1 MANTSYFSAE
11 NSWKRLFFITGKTA
25 DEFYMDSG
33 IKMNIE
39 QAIWQELKR
48 NGYERIVFFDND
60 QKLYCYDD
68 ESFKLLT
75 KTTKEDSPGKANA
88 GVSAEPRLQK
98 GLRRGRNAHRMG
110 SAAAD
115 TTPPSDMPQEGAVQQ
130 EPEDTVS
137 EDQSWKAGV
146 HSGVLVKN
154 TVGGPLHL
162 GMTDNTF
169 VKRQMDAYM
178 YNAAIKTAVVIND
191 PTTFLH
197 EFGSD
202 PLHSLTAGYERLG
215 SENQNIMIFIYT
227 DNDLASIYE
236 VKKMVEE
243 NKDAL
248 NNIINIPSPNAIEL
262 KNMLMYMKI
271 NYGLKIR
278 LSELTEVAVALYQ
291 ALQLSEQPV
300 RIKELYTRLRGF
312 EKEKLLDKD
321 SCYEL
326 LGTKKPES
334 AKEQL
339 TKLIGMA
346 MVKKKLASYETKDRS
361 PLAALPYLTVSRLQP
376 DLDDPDEKKEEEM
389 LHVVLTGPPGVGKTT
404 VAKLLGQLFFE
415 MGYLK
420 SGHVVETDRSELV
433 GGYIGQTALLVRQ
446 KVEEAMGGV
455 LFIDEVYALKRA
467 GNSEADYGQE
477 AIDTLCKLMD
487 EYKGKFVVVA
497 AGYPEETAVFIKSN
511 PGLASRFKLKMNIEP
526 YAPSE
531 MCEILKFHAKKQH
544 FRFSEELENLL
555 PDFCENW
562 VETADPEEWGNAR
575 EAVNLINDMGRAY
588 SNDAAKET
596 IREND
601 IEYGILDIRHIPKE
615 FEKHLQPISESRK
628 KVLENLQNMV
638 GLANVKEMVNTIRNR
653 MLSGRQSDP
662 GHYIFI
668 GNPGTGKTTVARY
681 FGQIMRNLGMLKR
694 GHVVEY
700 TATDLMNEVFNREN
714 NGNFVEV
721 AKKAL
726 DGILFI
732 DEAYLLEQD
741 KTGRGESILGAL
753 LSYMENN
760 HDRLCVIVAGYEDE
774 MNDLIEHNPGYKDR
788 FKQTIRFDN
797 YTGEELTEIL
807 MGMLK
812 AKGITANAEYRE
824 YALRALTRYVKLH
837 GKEKD
842 FGNARFIRN
851 TFLLASLDAQM
862 NRLISV
868 HGEDYVR
875 EHAKECE
882 LTGADIPA
890 DMVRYTRTP
899 LKKEDTRSAMEEI
912 ESMVGFSEVKEKL
925 KNLLELRENAEKSG
939 REDLLD
945 DLNLHMVL
953 RGNPGVGKTTV
964 AKLIGKAYKEAGF
977 LPRGH
982 VVKVTR
988 AELVAG
994 YVGQTAIKTRKV
1006 IERAMG
1012 GVLFID
1018 EAYMLKRSEN
1028 SGNDFGQ
1035 EAIDTILEQ
1044 MTDHLG
1050 EFAIVAAGYPA
1061 EMNTFLDSNPGF
1073 YSRFG
1078 GDYLIP
1084 DYTAEELLRI
1094 FEHMCQNKKFYLE
1107 DDMKEQVKK
1116 IFTNMIAADLPHF
1129 ANARE
1134 AENLEK
1140 SMRMTW
1146 TKNPVNRVDEATSET
1161 RSYYTPEHIPEQY
1174 REYLEDAPEKVT
1186 EEKEAFQ
1193 ISGDT
1198 LGLPKENFKYEEEYM
1213 DQTKSVVFIRTKR
1226 GRSVSNGSGSIITTD
1241 GYILT
1246 CNHVIDKAKEIQV
1259 RVRKAQDGE
1268 KAVWRKAKV
1277 CWADAK
1283 LDAAILKIPTDENY
1297 SPLPLRAADAETL
1310 PGEAI
1315 YLWGYPFGSRL
1326 SDSSDGL
1333 DASLFQGSVS
1343 SIQRKGGLSR
1353 INANME
1359 AKRGCSGA
1367 PVFSKKDGTI
1377 IGILCGSQ
1385 TEGDSNLVEEI
1396 NYVLPVKYILEN
1408 VIV

>member
-601 IEYGILDIRHIPKE
+601 
-615 FEKHLQPISESRK
+615 F
-628 KVLENLQNMV
+628 
-638 GLANVKEMVNTIRNR
+638 
-653 MLSGRQSDP
+653 
-662 GHYIFI
+662 
-668 GNPGTGKTTVARY
+668 
-681 FGQIMRNLGMLKR
+681 
-694 GHVVEY
+694 
-700 TATDLMNEVFNREN
+700 
-714 NGNFVEV
+714 
-721 AKKAL
+721 
-726 DGILFI
+726 
-732 DEAYLLEQD
+732 
-741 KTGRGESILGAL
+741 
-753 LSYMENN
+753 
-760 HDRLCVIVAGYEDE
+760 C
-774 MNDLIEHNPGYKDR
+774 
-788 FKQTIRFDN
+788 
-797 YTGEELTEIL
+797 
-807 MGMLK
+807 
-812 AKGITANAEYRE
+812 
-824 YALRALTRYVKLH
+824 
-837 GKEKD
+837 
-842 FGNARFIRN
+842 
-851 TFLLASLDAQM
+851 
-862 NRLISV
+862 
-868 HGEDYVR
+868 
-875 EHAKECE
+875 
-882 LTGADIPA
+882 
-890 DMVRYTRTP
+890 
-899 LKKEDTRSAMEEI
+899 
-912 ESMVGFSEVKEKL
+912 
-925 KNLLELRENAEKSG
+925 
-939 REDLLD
+939 
-945 DLNLHMVL
+945 
-953 RGNPGVGKTTV
+953 
-964 AKLIGKAYKEAGF
+964 
-977 LPRGH
+977 
-982 VVKVTR
+982 
-988 AELVAG
+988 
-994 YVGQTAIKTRKV
+994 
-1006 IERAMG
+1006 
-1012 GVLFID
+1012 
-1018 EAYMLKRSEN
+1018 
-1028 SGNDFGQ
+1028 Q
-1035 EAIDTILEQ
+1035 E
-1044 MTDHLG
+1044 
-1050 EFAIVAAGYPA
+1050 
-1061 EMNTFLDSNPGF
+1061 
-1073 YSRFG
+1073 
-1078 GDYLIP
+1078 
-1084 DYTAEELLRI
+1084 
-1094 FEHMCQNKKFYLE
+1094 
-1107 DDMKEQVKK
+1107 
-1116 IFTNMIAADLPHF
+1116 
-1129 ANARE
+1129 
-1134 AENLEK
+1134 
-1140 SMRMTW
+1140 
-1146 TKNPVNRVDEATSET
+1146 
-1161 RSYYTPEHIPEQY
+1161 
-1174 REYLEDAPEKVT
+1174 
-1186 EEKEAFQ
+1186 
-1193 ISGDT
+1193 
-1198 LGLPKENFKYEEEYM
+1198 
-1213 DQTKSVVFIRTKR
+1213 
-1226 GRSVSNGSGSIITTD
+1226 
-1241 GYILT
+1241 
-1246 CNHVIDKAKEIQV
+1246 
-1259 RVRKAQDGE
+1259 
-1268 KAVWRKAKV
+1268 
-1277 CWADAK
+1277 
-1283 LDAAILKIPTDENY
+1283 
-1297 SPLPLRAADAETL
+1297 
-1310 PGEAI
+1310 
-1315 YLWGYPFGSRL
+1315 
-1326 SDSSDGL
+1326 
-1333 DASLFQGSVS
+1333 
-1343 SIQRKGGLSR
+1343 
-1353 INANME
+1353 
-1359 AKRGCSGA
+1359 
-1367 PVFSKKDGTI
+1367 
-1377 IGILCGSQ
+1377 
-1385 TEGDSNLVEEI
+1385 
-1396 NYVLPVKYILEN
+1396 
-1408 VIV
+1408 

>member
-1 MANTSYFSAE
+1 
-11 NSWKRLFFITGKTA
+11 
-25 DEFYMDSG
+25 
-33 IKMNIE
+33 
-39 QAIWQELKR
+39 
-48 NGYERIVFFDND
+48 
-60 QKLYCYDD
+60 
-68 ESFKLLT
+68 
-75 KTTKEDSPGKANA
+75 
-88 GVSAEPRLQK
+88 
-98 GLRRGRNAHRMG
+98 
-110 SAAAD
+110 
-115 TTPPSDMPQEGAVQQ
+115 
-130 EPEDTVS
+130 
-137 EDQSWKAGV
+137 
-146 HSGVLVKN
+146 
-154 TVGGPLHL
+154 
-162 GMTDNTF
+162 MTDNTF

-653 MLSGRQSDP
+653 MISGRQSDP

-726 DGILFI
+726 EGILFI

-741 KTGRGESILGAL
+741 KTGRGENILGAL
-753 LSYMENN
+753 LPYMENN

-774 MNDLIEHNPGYKDR
+774 MKDLLKQNPGYKDR
-788 FKQTIRFDN
+788 FTQTIRFDN

-812 AKGITANAEYRE
+812 AKGMKADAEYRE

-837 GKEKD
+837 EKEKD

-851 TFLLASLDAQM
+851 TFLPASLDAQM

-1050 EFAIVAAGYPA
+1050 EFAVVAAGYPA

-1146 TKNPVNRVDEATSET
+1146 TKNPVNRVDEATGET

-1277 CWADAK
+1277 CWSDAK

>member
-130 EPEDTVS
+130 EPADTAV
-137 EDQSWKAGV
+137 ENQSWKVGA

-154 TVGGPLHL
+154 ADGGPLHL

-191 PTTFLH
+191 PTTFLQ

-215 SENQNIMIFIYT
+215 SENQNIMVFIYT
-227 DNDLASIYE
+227 DKDLANIYE
-236 VKKMVEE
+236 VREINAE
-243 NKDAL
+243 NKDA
-248 NNIINIPSPNAIEL
+248 NIINIPGPNAIEL
-262 KNMLMYMKI
+262 KNMLMYMKM
-271 NYGLKIR
+271 NYGLKLR
-278 LSELTEVAVALYQ
+278 LSELTEVAVALHQ

-300 RIKELYTRLRGF
+300 RIKELYTRLLGF
-312 EKEKLLDKD
+312 EKKKLLDKD
-321 SCYEL
+321 NCYEL
-326 LGTKKPES
+326 LDMKKPES

-339 TKLIGMA
+339 NNLIGMA
-346 MVKKKLASYETKDRS
+346 MVKKTLASYETKDRS
-361 PLAALPYLTVSRLQP
+361 PLAALPYLTASRLQP
-376 DLDDPDEKKEEEM
+376 DLDNPNEKKEM
-389 LHVVLTGPPGVGKTT
+389 LHIVLTGPPGVGKTT
-404 VAKLLGQLFFE
+404 VAKLVSQLFFE
-415 MGYLK
+415 MGYLE
-420 SGHVVETDRSELV
+420 SGHVVEADRSTLV
-433 GGYIGQTALLVRQ
+433 GSYVGQTALLVRQ

-455 LFIDEVYALKRA
+455 LFIDEVYALKRKDHSA
-467 GNSEADYGQE
+467 ADFGQE

-487 EYKGKFVVVA
+487 EYKGKFIVVA
-497 AGYPEETAVFIKSN
+497 AGYPEETEVFIKSN
-511 PGLASRFKLKMNIEP
+511 PGLASRFKLKLNIDA
-526 YAPSE
+526 YTPSE

-544 FRFSEELENLL
+544 FRFSENLENLL

-562 VETADPEEWGNAR
+562 VDTADPEDWGNAR
-575 EAVNLINDMGRAY
+575 EATNLIDDMSRAY
-588 SNDAAKET
+588 SNDTAKET
-596 IREND
+596 IRENGM
-601 IEYGILDIRHIPKE
+601 EYGILTIRHVPKE
-615 FEKHLQPISESRK
+615 LEKHLKPVSESRK

-638 GLANVKEMVNTIRNR
+638 GLANVKETVDIIRNR
-653 MLSGRQSDP
+653 MIGGYQSDP
-662 GHYIFI
+662 GHYVFT

-681 FGQIMRNLGMLKR
+681 FGQILRNLGMLKR

-714 NGNFVEV
+714 NGDFAKV

-726 DGILFI
+726 EGILFI

-741 KTGRGESILGAL
+741 KTGRGENILGAL
-753 LSYMENN
+753 LPYMENN

-774 MNDLIEHNPGYKDR
+774 MNDLIEHNPGYKNR

-824 YALRALTRYVKLH
+824 NALRALTRYVKHH

-851 TFLLASLDAQM
+851 HFLTASLDAQID
-862 NRLISV
+862 RLISE

-875 EHAKECE
+875 EHVKECE

-899 LKKEDTRSAMEEI
+899 LKKEDTRTAMEEI
-912 ESMVGFSEVKEKL
+912 ESMVGFSGVKEKL
-925 KNLLELRENAEKSG
+925 KNLLKLQENAVKAG

-988 AELVAG
+988 ADLVAG
-994 YVGQTAIKTRKV
+994 YVGQTAIKTQKV

-1018 EAYMLKRSEN
+1018 EAYMLKRSED

-1035 EAIDTILEQ
+1035 ETIDTILEQ
-1044 MTDHLG
+1044 MTDHMG
-1050 EFAIVAAGYPA
+1050 EFAVVAAGYPA
-1061 EMNTFLDSNPGF
+1061 EMETFLDSNPGF

-1078 GDYLIP
+1078 ENYLIP
-1084 DYTAEELLRI
+1084 DYTAEELLQI
-1094 FEHMCQNKKFYLE
+1094 FESMCQNKRFYLE

-1146 TKNPVNRVDEATSET
+1146 VENPVNRVDEATGET

-1277 CWADAK
+1277 CWSDAK

-1408 VIV
+1408 VVV